1 MDEMK
6 YAMLTE
12 VTGRWR
18 AEILESFLEADG
30 IDVELFQDSLSQTF
44 YTDPFAPVQVFVP
57 KEVLE
62 RARELLNEFAD
73 SFDNEEE
80 DEEDNDEL
88 NQDDEGGR

>member
-18 AEILESFLEADG
+18 ADILESFLESEG
-30 IDVELFQDSLSQTF
+30 IDVELFQDSLSHTF

-57 KEVLE
+57 KETVE
-62 RARELLNEFAD
+62 KAREILKEFDDTFENED
-73 SFDNEEE
+73 EEE
-80 DEEDNDEL
+80 D
-88 NQDDEGGR
+88 DDDKNIG